1 MIDGEDTVSIYALCD
16 PDPPYQVRYV
26 GQTRMA
32 LGRRYYMHLSGPM
45 TGRKFAWIESLR
57 REGRRPVIRR
67 LETVSREDADRR
79 EQFHIADQWE
89 RGAPLVNVMHVPGP
103 PIGGGSPTHVRVQAR
118 DQLYNLLKDVADRE
132 QRSVSNLI
140 GVLILEALRAR
151 GERLPEQAT
160 PPDYRQERGKQKGG
174 DE

>member
-1 MIDGEDTVSIYALCD
+1 
-16 PDPPYQVRYV
+16 
-26 GQTRMA
+26 MA
-32 LGRRYYMHLSGPM
+32 SSSASMPSTAESESSGAGR
-45 TGRKFAWIESLR
+45 
-57 REGRRPVIRR
+57 
-67 LETVSREDADRR
+67 
-79 EQFHIADQWE
+79 
-89 RGAPLVNVMHVPGP
+89 
-103 PIGGGSPTHVRVQAR
+103 
-118 DQLYNLLKDVADRE
+118 